1 MNEKEFIDE
10 WNKTVKKIRKEYGKY
25 PDHYI
30 KIVNNENGEKYAQEY
45 EFVHG
50 DFVLFSIRTGSKQV
64 LVGGE
69 HTKNIKNL
77 SISQGR

>member
-1 MNEKEFIDE
+1 MKEEEFIKE
-10 WNKTVKKIRKEYGKY
+10 WNTIVKKIRKEHKK
-25 PDHYI
+25 PLNHYI
-30 KIVNNENGEKYAQEY
+30 KVVNSGNGEKYAQDY
-45 EFVHG
+45 EFVYG
-50 DFVLFSIRTGSKQV
+50 DFVLFSIRVNSKQV